1 MIDVDGMVG
10 RLMQLMEDAHT
21 ASCLGSSR
29 EDGITEMLLRDH
41 LATAEREEDA
51 AALDALEPLEI
62 QARITLQGVVKS
74 AAMLGKGR
82 RVEHDEVVLIL
93 VGIEEFE
100 GIVAESLMAGIIRE
114 VQRHVL
120 IGELDGLRATVD
132 GMHQPGTTPHGIDRK
147 ATGIAEHVQHA
158 TSLRVLLKQMAILTL
173 VDKEAR
179 LLAMQPVYTELQSIL

>member
-51 AALDALEPLEI
+51 AALNALEPLEI
-62 QARITLQGVVKS
+62 QASITLQGVVES
-74 AAMLGKGR
+74 AAMLGKGW
-82 RVEHDEVVLIL
+82 RVEHDEIVLIL

-100 GIVAESLMAGIIRE
+100 GIVAESLVANIIGE
-114 VQRHVL
+114 VQRHVRV
-120 IGELDGLRATVD
+120 GELNGLRATVD
-132 GMHQPGTTPHGIDRK
+132 GMHQPGTTPHGIDRET
-147 ATGIAEHVQHA
+147 AGIAEHVQHA
-158 TSLRVLLKQMAILTL
+158 TSL
-173 VDKEAR
+173 
-179 LLAMQPVYTELQSIL
+179 